1 MYLCN
6 QINKI
11 RARKRLSRNIV
22 IVSLMKGTGWSR
34 LKDENTLKEF
44 EQFNLIKFPELGG
57 MMLKEGE
64 VR

>member
-1 MYLCN
+1 
-6 QINKI
+6 
-11 RARKRLSRNIV
+11 
-22 IVSLMKGTGWSR
+22 MKGTGWSR

-44 EQFNLIKFPELGG
+44 EQFNVIKFPELGG